1 MVLHILAAVTT
12 KYFPTQYTTHIV
24 VAVASIYALYAFSQG
39 RKSNRER
46 DLHARV
52 ILITGGFTP
61 LGLTLLQQL
70 AERGAHIIAL
80 TPLPVA
86 STGISAIIDLLRSTT
101 NNELIYAEYCDLDA
115 PASIQAFCKR
125 FLQGENKRLDALIF
139 AHEYETLGT
148 FRFVSKKGTKEIQ
161 EERDRRS
168 LATFLLTTLLLPSLL
183 TAPAERDI
191 RIINVVNRF
200 YAAAAAGVPDP
211 ASFYSNLFPTFVE
224 TSDDTAVGSKAKGK
238 ASSSLFLQEGIRSL
252 RTIILIRHL
261 QRILDALPSAQVP
274 KAQSGSSSVPVAST
288 KSQKSNIVAVTVSP
302 GISRA
307 DTAGRMLGIGTADHI
322 LWIGLMIYMTFYPIL
337 RILTKAPFSSIQ
349 SILHVLFLPTPFKLL
364 SNSLSAEDG
373 PKNPAAESLIDKS
386 RTEMPEEVL
395 KPGALYAEC
404 ATVVGLK
411 VPSPPHSEEKERKVN
426 EKGKGKEKEDAST
439 YLPKDNEFGG
449 EVAGTIVWEA
459 YESALKMWEKAN
471 PTLVEMEKEQE
482 RAAKEAKNKSLLQSV
497 PEERE
502 ELRRLQRDHENRHS
516 LQSFRITPQHPT
528 QLSLSGYIRLDQRCR
543 SPFNH
548 LLHTIYTPS
557 PDELKK
563 IRKLILEPGD
573 RI

>member
-200 YAAAAAGVPDP
+200 YAAAA
-211 ASFYSNLFPTFVE
+211 
-224 TSDDTAVGSKAKGK
+224 AVGSKAKGK

-482 RAAKEAKNKSLLQSV
+482 RAAKEAKNKSSLQSV

-502 ELRRLQRDHENRHS
+502 E
-516 LQSFRITPQHPT
+516 
-528 QLSLSGYIRLDQRCR
+528 
-543 SPFNH
+543 
-548 LLHTIYTPS
+548 
-557 PDELKK
+557 
-563 IRKLILEPGD
+563 
-573 RI
+573 